1 MQLRDF
7 LDSRENRKRILIVS
21 DISRGQALIRNFEK
35 ESGKPVRNVV
45 CKTLGQLIK
54 QIYVYIESKGDIDLR
69 VKIID
74 RMTAQ
79 IVFQNM
85 ILDNIE
91 SLKYFN
97 NEDILDL
104 KTTKEIFNKVNL
116 IRENGWTGDYENAI
130 QSSCRLSDLRFL
142 ADQYEQYLDDRQLI
156 DDVMMLRYVIRVIK
170 SWTDKSEI
178 LDKIF
183 ASDIYYLSEDINT
196 LKADQ
201 LEFLHLVQD
210 NNSVEL
216 YTDNP
221 ALESIRSNWDRI
233 SFYKGYGSFNE
244 AGYIANDIVK
254 RKLPFGTVTI
264 VYNSKEQLPAIMS
277 VMKGNGITVSNIS
290 NYSAK
295 DNAYLSL
302 ARSIILWA
310 KNNFSE
316 RLLEN
321 IFSSSVISVNTDN
334 QDVYSNYYRVVT
346 DAANRRNERFILG
359 CGYERNID
367 FINHERIYGRD
378 DCIAPI
384 LDMYSDLIGIF
395 GSDSKKYT
403 GNINVNTVFKKLVK
417 FLGQYT
423 KGSPEYAIGLE
434 SIKKLSVALEA
445 DKKDISLDKVLD
457 YIDESLQDISI
468 KDPISADSVQ
478 IQRFDDWI
486 LLDRPNIYIIGLSLN
501 EMQGNTT
508 ESPVMS
514 DNEMIEYLGN
524 GYKPTI
530 KNNSEL
536 KALNWYRTLNTFSG
550 SRLVFGYSSYNT
562 VAFCANNPSSFYREL
577 LQIFSEA
584 SSDEIMECVYGN
596 PKESVSISEDINVLH
611 SDGCEVRLKTS
622 NSDLEKLLACPR
634 EYAYS
639 RILNIPDNQYA
650 EIKTGK
656 WLDAKH
662 KGTFFHEI
670 AEEYA
675 KSRLIK
681 EADIC
686 YEEAADRE
694 LIEQIADKIKEKML
708 IEVPVAVKGDAELE
722 VRDIVENAE
731 GYFDILQND
740 LIDTQWRVL
749 SAEQAFCN
757 SKFVVESFTS
767 KSYEFILSG
776 IIDRIDYKTDE
787 NDKTIYLR
795 IVDYKTG
802 NKDNK
807 QTADRIG
814 DLIQYT
820 VYENALMNNGFYKN
834 EQDEEHDLLKYVL
847 GNIAK
852 LEHIDNIDEWK
863 TEFVCFQYV
872 FPMDTKDKEPI
883 ELKKENIESISMLRL
898 KMILTMLEKEKIYPT
913 INVFK
918 SIAEEYETEYSDD
931 AGTIGYLLDEIEK
944 NDKKNKECSYC
955 SYVNLCSN

>member
-1 MQLRDF
+1 M
-7 LDSRENRKRILIVS
+7 
-21 DISRGQALIRNFEK
+21 
-35 ESGKPVRNVV
+35 
-45 CKTLGQLIK
+45 
-54 QIYVYIESKGDIDLR
+54 
-69 VKIID
+69 
-74 RMTAQ
+74 
-79 IVFQNM
+79 
-85 ILDNIE
+85 
-91 SLKYFN
+91 
-97 NEDILDL
+97 
-104 KTTKEIFNKVNL
+104 
-116 IRENGWTGDYENAI
+116 
-130 QSSCRLSDLRFL
+130 
-142 ADQYEQYLDDRQLI
+142 
-156 DDVMMLRYVIRVIK
+156 
-170 SWTDKSEI
+170 
-178 LDKIF
+178 
-183 ASDIYYLSEDINT
+183 
-196 LKADQ
+196 
-201 LEFLHLVQD
+201 
-210 NNSVEL
+210 
-216 YTDNP
+216 
-221 ALESIRSNWDRI
+221 
-233 SFYKGYGSFNE
+233 
-244 AGYIANDIVK
+244 
-254 RKLPFGTVTI
+254 
-264 VYNSKEQLPAIMS
+264 
-277 VMKGNGITVSNIS
+277 
-290 NYSAK
+290 
-295 DNAYLSL
+295 
-302 ARSIILWA
+302 
-310 KNNFSE
+310 
-316 RLLEN
+316 
-321 IFSSSVISVNTDN
+321 
-334 QDVYSNYYRVVT
+334 
-346 DAANRRNERFILG
+346 
-359 CGYERNID
+359 
-367 FINHERIYGRD
+367 
-378 DCIAPI
+378 
-384 LDMYSDLIGIF
+384 
-395 GSDSKKYT
+395 
-403 GNINVNTVFKKLVK
+403 
-417 FLGQYT
+417 
-423 KGSPEYAIGLE
+423 
-434 SIKKLSVALEA
+434 
-445 DKKDISLDKVLD
+445 
-457 YIDESLQDISI
+457 
-468 KDPISADSVQ
+468 
-478 IQRFDDWI
+478 
-486 LLDRPNIYIIGLSLN
+486 
-501 EMQGNTT
+501 
-508 ESPVMS
+508 
-514 DNEMIEYLGN
+514 
-524 GYKPTI
+524 
-530 KNNSEL
+530 
-536 KALNWYRTLNTFSG
+536 
-550 SRLVFGYSSYNT
+550 
-562 VAFCANNPSSFYREL
+562 
-577 LQIFSEA
+577 
-584 SSDEIMECVYGN
+584 
-596 PKESVSISEDINVLH
+596 
-611 SDGCEVRLKTS
+611 
-622 NSDLEKLLACPR
+622 
-634 EYAYS
+634 
-639 RILNIPDNQYA
+639 NIPDNQYA

-883 ELKKENIESISMLRL
+883 EIKKENIESISMLRL